1 MPVDNKINIGFN
13 SNSDIYETITDA
25 FKKINNNKIAE
36 LSIKAIYLDCIRQ
49 FLKSEGFEQDFIIKF
64 SNSYLE
70 Q

>member
-36 LSIKAIYLDCIRQ
+36 LSIKAIYLV
-49 FLKSEGFEQDFIIKF
+49 
-64 SNSYLE
+64 
-70 Q
+70 